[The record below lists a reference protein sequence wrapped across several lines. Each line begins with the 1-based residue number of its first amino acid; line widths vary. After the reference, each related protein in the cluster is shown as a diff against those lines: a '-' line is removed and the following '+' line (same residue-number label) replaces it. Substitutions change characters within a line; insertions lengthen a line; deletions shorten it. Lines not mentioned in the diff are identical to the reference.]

1 MVEAMDLTN
10 STQTLSI
17 ALDRRVKGRE
27 MYTRVIQATI
37 RPKRVAVPMD
47 IAGWVVPLLV
57 WFAVLVIFL
66 CLVAGVF
73 KSAG

>member
-17 ALDRRVKGRE
+17 ALNRRVQGQ
-27 MYTRVIQATI
+27 VIQATT

-47 IAGWVVPLLV
+47 IAGWAVPLLV